1 MTTSEKQALIAKIET
16 LPSEEQEKVRAFV
29 RQLIDKAGDEEVKPR
44 YLSQDWAGALR
55 HLKDEYTS
63 LELEDDVME
72 QWLKS
77 ARD

>member
-1 MTTSEKQALIAKIET
+1 
-16 LPSEEQEKVRAFV
+16 VRAFV